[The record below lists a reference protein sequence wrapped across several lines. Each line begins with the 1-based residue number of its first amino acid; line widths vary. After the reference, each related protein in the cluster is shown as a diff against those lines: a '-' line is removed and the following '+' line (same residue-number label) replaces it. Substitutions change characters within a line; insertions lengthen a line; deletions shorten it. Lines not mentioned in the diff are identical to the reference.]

1 LKLATTNLAGGELP
15 PATKL
20 LYQHL
25 SKTAAN
31 RDLNDDTHQDGLW
44 ESTLSR
50 LPVFNPAGLPR
61 ALAGLAVAGARVM
74 VRAKLTFRNSDL
86 QTPWFERSISRA
98 LPILKEGT
106 IWL

>member
-1 LKLATTNLAGGELP
+1 LKLATTKLAGGEPP

-25 SKTAAN
+25 TKKAVN

-61 ALAGLAVAGARVM
+61 ALVGLAVAGARVM
-74 VRAKLTFRNSDL
+74 VRAKLTVRNSDL
-86 QTPWFERSISRA
+86 QTPRFERSLSRA
-98 LPILKEGT
+98 LPILKEGM
-106 IWL
+106 IW

>member
-1 LKLATTNLAGGELP
+1 LKLATTKLAGGEPP

-25 SKTAAN
+25 TKKAVN

-61 ALAGLAVAGARVM
+61 ALAGLAVAGEGNGAGKAYVSQFGF
-74 VRAKLTFRNSDL
+74 A
-86 QTPWFERSISRA
+86 TPWFERSISRA
-98 LPILKEGT
+98 LPILKQGT
-106 IWL
+106 IW